1 MRRARRPCA
10 PPPARKQRL
19 LAGRSK
25 TCGSLLAKHFTQ
37 GAGPARRRATRRSRV
52 GTPQRRAAR
61 ACHGWRGA
69 IPCARGGGQ
78 GPGALLRMALPRD
91 LSCQTT
97 ATCRDGWGPTSL
109 RTEWTEGRLAL
120 ETVPQLLAV
129 LTQLALGLLL
139 LLKPR
144 LLANVLRRPQAAGRP
159 RAAQRHRCQRRHS
172 LASKRSLDKAS
183 LERPWRILR
192 TSPKSWSTRSSIK
205 SDEASRAILRNGL

>member
-25 TCGSLLAKHFTQ
+25 TCGSLLAKHFIQ

-78 GPGALLRMALPRD
+78 GPGRPAPHGSATGSLLPDNGDLP
-91 LSCQTT
+91 
-97 ATCRDGWGPTSL
+97 
-109 RTEWTEGRLAL
+109 GRLGPHL
-120 ETVPQLLAV
+120 RFRRMDGGAV
-129 LTQLALGLLL
+129 SLGNR
-139 LLKPR
+139 PPVAGRADSAR
-144 LLANVLRRPQAAGRP
+144 LGPAAPAQAPPPGECAPQAAGRRP
-159 RAAQRHRCQRRHS
+159 PPCCPATPVPEATFISFETILGQS
-172 LASKRSLDKAS
+172 LLGKTVAHPQDVA
-183 LERPWRILR
+183 EVVEHPVV
-192 TSPKSWSTRSSIK
+192 
-205 SDEASRAILRNGL
+205 NQV

>member
-78 GPGALLRMALPRD
+78 GPGRPAPHGSATGSLLPDNGDLP
-91 LSCQTT
+91 
-97 ATCRDGWGPTSL
+97 
-109 RTEWTEGRLAL
+109 GRLGPHL
-120 ETVPQLLAV
+120 RFRRMDGGAV
-129 LTQLALGLLL
+129 SLGNR
-139 LLKPR
+139 PPVAGRADSAR
-144 LLANVLRRPQAAGRP
+144 LGPAAPAQAPPPGECAPQAAGRP